1 MNSRFE
7 GSLLGLVAV
16 NILAWVISVI
26 TFGIAT
32 PWAMCIKYR
41 WQIKNTVIE
50 GRSLKFIG
58 TGSSLFIHYIKWWI
72 LTIITFGIYGF
83 WLYIK
88 MLQWKTKNT
97 IFE

>member
-7 GSLLGLVAV
+7 GSLLGFIGV
-16 NILAWVISVI
+16 NILSSVISVL

-32 PWAMCIKYR
+32 PWAMCIKYK
-41 WQIKNTVIE
+41 WQINNTVYNI
-50 GRSLKFIG
+50 RLKFIG
-58 TGSSLFIHYIKWWI
+58 MDPSLFMKWWI

-88 MLQWKTKNT
+88 MLQWKTENT
-97 IFE
+97 IFA

>member
-7 GSLLGLVAV
+7 GSLLGLIGV
-16 NILAWVISVI
+16 NILAWVISVL

-32 PWAMCIKYR
+32 PW
-41 WQIKNTVIE
+41 QINNTVIE
-50 GRSLKFIG
+50 GRRLKFIG
-58 TGSSLFIHYIKWWI
+58 TGSSLFMNYIKWWI

-88 MLQWKTKNT
+88 MLQWKTENT